1 VDAGRLKPEAI
12 ASLSEETVTYH
23 DPCYLSRHNNIMD
36 EPRRVLAATG
46 VNATE
51 MPRCKRGTFC
61 CGAGGSH
68 MWMEESRGDRIN
80 VVRTAEAAETG
91 ADLIAVACPFCM
103 QMFESAVGA
112 VPEAEARGVQ
122 VFDLAELLDQSIAY
136 SKPMTN
142 GGSRRHHGTA
152 APAPAETPPE
162 LLEPRRHLRHRER
175 DGYA

>member
-1 VDAGRLKPEAI
+1 
-12 ASLSEETVTYH
+12 
-23 DPCYLSRHNNIMD
+23 
-36 EPRRVLAATG
+36 
-46 VNATE
+46 
-51 MPRCKRGTFC
+51 
-61 CGAGGSH
+61 

-136 SKPMTN
+136 SKPATN
-142 GGSRRHHGTA
+142 GG
-152 APAPAETPPE
+152 APAPPEPEPAESP
-162 LLEPRRHLRHRER
+162 
-175 DGYA
+175 